1 MDILV
6 LILLLALYVLPEV
19 LRRARKPKNYEY
31 PQFPPADQPGESA
44 AKPPARIPSHWSPA
58 LPTPSPVKTV
68 AKEQTPPVNQSL
80 PVEQPVEF
88 NHLAYGLVMAEILG
102 PPRSRNRLGSRR

>member
-31 PQFPPADQPGESA
+31 PQFPPADPHGKSSPEPQT
-44 AKPPARIPSHWSPA
+44 RIPSHWPSVLPA
-58 LPTPSPVKTV
+58 PSPVKTV
-68 AKEQTPPVNQSL
+68 AKEQTSPVNQPL
-80 PVEQPVEF
+80 PIEQPVEF
-88 NHLAYGLVMAEILG
+88 SHLAYGLVMAEILG

>member
-6 LILLLALYVLPEV
+6 LVLLFALYVLPEV

-31 PQFPPADQPGESA
+31 PQFPPADPQGESS
-44 AKPPARIPSHWSPA
+44 PEPQTRIPSHWSPA
-58 LPTPSPVKTV
+58 LPASSPVKTV
-68 AKEQTPPVNQSL
+68 VKEQVPLVNQAL
-80 PVEQPVEF
+80 PVEQTVEF
-88 NHLAYGLVMAEILG
+88 SHLAYGLVMAEILG